1 MEILTEL
8 LLKIQLEYYTVW
20 TGKRYPHFKALQ
32 SYNHIRVH
40 YREVDY
46 CIKYHKLIKRT

>member
-1 MEILTEL
+1 MEILTEV
-8 LLKIQLEYYTVW
+8 LLKIQLEYYAVL

-40 YREVDY
+40 DREVDC
-46 CIKYHKLIKRT
+46 CIKYKKN